1 MISIDISADTEEQAI
16 ADGLYQLG
24 IPRDAV
30 DIQML
35 ASDDDLLPGAESLP
49 EVTVRLTVK
58 EDVLLASARN
68 HLKQILDLI
77 GIDAQLEVLR
87 RRGGIVLNIHAGE
100 DGSLIIG
107 KNGQNLEALQIM
119 VNRMVVHGGRD
130 LVPIFVDCENYMEKR
145 LSRLESVA
153 KRSAKRAQREGIEM
167 PLEPMTPFERK
178 IVHNAIKEFRGV
190 HTLSRGDGM
199 ERHIVIIPDGLS
211 SSDQLRPRRGSY
223 TPRKANG
230 ENVTP
235 ATGVQSASYDNYD
248 DEDDLD

>member
-24 IPRDAV
+24 ISRDAV
-30 DIQML
+30 DVQIL
-35 ASDDDLLPGAESLP
+35 PSDDDLLPGAESLP
-49 EVTVRLTVK
+49 GVTVRLTVK
-58 EDVLLASARN
+58 EDVLLTSARV
-68 HLKQILDLI
+68 HLKRMLELI
-77 GIDAQLEVLR
+77 GIDAHLEVLR

-130 LVPIFVDCENYMEKR
+130 LIPIFVDCENYMEKR
-145 LSRLESVA
+145 LNRLESVA
-153 KRSAKRAQREGIEM
+153 KRSAKRASREGIEVA
-167 PLEPMTPFERK
+167 LEPMTPFERK

-199 ERHIVIIPDGLS
+199 ERHIVIIPDGIT

-223 TPRKANG
+223 NPRKNNS
-230 ENVTP
+230 ENATP
-235 ATGVQSASYDNYD
+235 AAGIQSASIHD
-248 DEDDLD
+248 DDLDDID